1 MTALLS
7 IFANNL
13 LPVFLAAGSGY
24 LLSKFFNINPRS
36 LSQVIFYI
44 FSPCLVFTLLTKSEL
59 SNGPIIRVMFF
70 VIVLI
75 TIIGLFTWLFGKAI
89 RLERR
94 LLAGMIVTTIFMNA
108 GNFGL
113 PVVVFAFGEDA
124 LGYASI
130 FFVTMAILAYT
141 IGVVI
146 ASLGSVTLAQS
157 LLNLLKIPTLYAFIV
172 AISLM
177 YTGFKLPVVLDRT
190 ISLLGEAAIPS
201 MLVLLGLQ
209 LKSVSWSIKKG
220 PMTFAIVMRLLVSPL
235 VAFLF
240 APVFGLAGPAL
251 QASVLLAA
259 MPTAVFAI
267 VLATEYNAEPS
278 FATAAVTTTLLLSP
292 LTLTPILSILGT

>member
-1 MTALLS
+1 
-7 IFANNL
+7 
-13 LPVFLAAGSGY
+13 
-24 LLSKFFNINPRS
+24 
-36 LSQVIFYI
+36 
-44 FSPCLVFTLLTKSEL
+44 
-59 SNGPIIRVMFF
+59 MFF

-94 LLAGMIVTTIFMNA
+94 LLASMIVTTIFMNA